1 MIDLRLVRHHEIPP
15 ALFGDVLPV
24 LDALH
29 EAEREL
35 RASRAVIDDLSRQQ
49 RCGLYVAA

>member
-29 EAEREL
+29 EAERAL
-35 RASRAVIDDLSRQQ
+35 ALADAVLNDLLARM
-49 RCGLYVAA
+49 RGAL

>member
-24 LDALH
+24 LDALA
-29 EAEREL
+29 EADQ
-35 RASRAVIDDLSRQQ
+35 AIAVSAAVIGRLADDMRGAL
-49 RCGLYVAA
+49 